1 MTIAGRK
8 LTARAY
14 AVGAAVIVGAG
25 LLGVVVAGH
34 TASQA
39 PVSAGRTSA
48 PTTPVR
54 RKKQKHAP
62 APPVVAAS
70 QRLVALVSKR
80 EVFAGPASDA
90 RRLGPVRATRPYTR
104 ERTTL
109 PVLGTSVAA
118 SGRVW
123 LHVELPGRP
132 NGHSGWIMQKGTV
145 AASTSWHI
153 VVDLSQRRV
162 TVYRHGHVVRTA
174 RAVVGKP
181 STPTPRGSFF
191 VEETI
196 QLAPTEVGAP
206 DALALS
212 ARSDVLRTFDGGP
225 GQIGLHGLKNV
236 GGVPG
241 TAVSHGC
248 VRLSTS
254 MMRWLA
260 HRMGPGTPVTILA

>member
-1 MTIAGRK
+1 MTIAGRT

-25 LLGVVVAGH
+25 VVGVVLTGHTSHAPTPAGH
-34 TASQA
+34 RPA
-39 PVSAGRTSA
+39 A
-48 PTTPVR
+48 PTKAAP
-54 RKKQKHAP
+54 RKRHTA
-62 APPVVAAS
+62 APPVVATS
-70 QRLVALVSKR
+70 QRLVALVSSR

-90 RRLGPVRATRPYTR
+90 RRLGRVRATRPYTR

-109 PVLGTSVAA
+109 PVLGASVTP

-123 LHVELPGRP
+123 LHVSLPGRP
-132 NGHSGWIMQKGTV
+132 NGHLGWIMQKGTV

-153 VVDLSQRRV
+153 VVDLSRRRV
-162 TVYRHGHVVRTA
+162 TVYRHGHVVRAA

-181 STPTPRGSFF
+181 STPTPRGAFF

-196 QLAPTEVGAP
+196 KLAPTAVGAP

-212 ARSDVLRTFDGGP
+212 ARSNVLRSFDGGP
-225 GQIGLHGLKNV
+225 GQIGLHGLMNV

-241 TAVSHGC
+241 TAASHGC

-254 MMRWLA
+254 MMRWLG
-260 HRMGPGTPVTILA
+260 RRIGPGTPVTIVA